1 MGSTEPSQFG
11 NDIILPNLTSDNGSS
26 GGYIICH
33 LVELGHDTLINFEK
47 FTGRRL
53 VEVEHLERWD
63 LETGFQ
69 SLINNF
75 AKLSILNNMGF
86 DKQKAAVCQNSWR
99 WTILLP
105 EEEVAF
111 FGTQFRSLWS
121 MDCISQIVFSEN
133 GPDGI
138 GLLILG
144 SQTIFGSCKS
154 EHVLYS
160 IVSK

>member
-1 MGSTEPSQFG
+1 M
-11 NDIILPNLTSDNGSS
+11 
-26 GGYIICH
+26 
-33 LVELGHDTLINFEK
+33 
-47 FTGRRL
+47 
-53 VEVEHLERWD
+53 EHLERWD

-86 DKQKAAVCQNSWR
+86 DQQKAAIGQNSWR

-105 EEEVAF
+105 EEEVAL
-111 FGTQFRSLWS
+111 FGTQFRGLWS
-121 MDCISQIVFSEN
+121 VDCISQIVFSEN